1 MNATR
6 ARRHVVVVDNS
17 ALAKAIGGRIRQ
29 SRQAAGLTQR
39 ELAGDRYTPAYI
51 SALET
56 GSAKPSVAALHYIAG
71 RLGTDAQ
78 ALMTAPTGR
87 VRRSQA
93 DLLLAAGDWEPAA
106 DLYRTLL
113 EGSNPGR
120 ERAELLLGLAEALCR
135 LDQGR
140 DALALATEAQDL
152 FTRTGQPVQAGLATY
167 WMAAA
172 NHQMDNS
179 AEARRLLADL
189 LTAIRGGLKITAD
202 FQVRVLVAAAMAES
216 QDGEHERALAYLEEA
231 RALQGEM
238 DDLRR
243 ARYLFRLAVE
253 YQETGDYEA
262 ALRTG
267 AQSAALFTAAEAIR
281 EIAAVENLTALT
293 YADVGNTD
301 RAMAALARAQEL
313 AGALPGDERAA
324 ANFAETEARVRLA
337 ADDLDGAAS
346 AADRAIQLARRAG
359 SQRTVADAQLAKAQV
374 LERMGGP
381 EEALRLYAEAV
392 ATARA
397 RGGRALVRRALA
409 AYGDGLTRAGRLEE
423 ATSSYQ
429 EALKA

>member
-1 MNATR
+1 MNVVR
-6 ARRHVVVVDNS
+6 ARRHVVVVDNT

-29 SRQAAGLTQR
+29 ARQAAGLTQR

-56 GSAKPSVAALHYIAG
+56 GSAKPSMAALHYIAG

-78 ALMTAPTGR
+78 ALMTAPAGR

-93 DLLLAAGDWEPAA
+93 DLLLAAGDWQPAA

-113 EGSNPGR
+113 EGSGSER

-140 DALALATEAQDL
+140 DALALATEAQDV
-152 FTRTGQPVQAGLATY
+152 FARTGQAVPAGLATY

-189 LTAIRGGLKITAD
+189 LTAIRGGLEITAD
-202 FQVRVLVAAAMAES
+202 FRVRVLVAAAMAES

-267 AQSAALFTAAEAIR
+267 AQSAALFTSAEAIR

-293 YADVGNTD
+293 YADMGNAK
-301 RAMAALARAQEL
+301 RALAALARAQEL

-337 ADDLDGAAS
+337 ADDLEGAAG
-346 AADRAIQLARRAG
+346 AADRAIELARQAG
-359 SQRTVADAQLAKAQV
+359 SQRTVADAQLSKARI
-374 LERMGGP
+374 LERRNRPG
-381 EEALRLYAEAV
+381 EALELYREAV
-392 ATARA
+392 ETARQ
-397 RGGRALVRRALA
+397 RGGRALLRRTLSAHGDALA
-409 AYGDGLTRAGRLEE
+409 RAGRLAE
-423 ATSSYQ
+423 ATASYQ